1 MNNDDLCLLSIE
13 AAAGLIADKKVS
25 PAEVTEAVLAR
36 IERMNPHLNAF
47 LTVTAE
53 QALDAARAATAEIAA
68 GTYRG
73 PLHGI
78 PIAHKDLFDTKG
90 VRTTAGMKIFAD
102 RVPNADAAVVERLRD
117 AGAIS
122 LGKLGMHEAA
132 YGMTSDN
139 IHFGAIR
146 NPWDIARIP
155 GGSSGGSGVATAA
168 GLAFAAT
175 GSDTGGSIRCP
186 AAFCGT
192 VGLMPTYGRVS
203 LRGAVPLSWT
213 MDHAGPL
220 TRTVRDAAI
229 MLQAMAGHDPGDP
242 VSVDRPVPEYLD
254 GIERGAEGLR
264 VGVPKQHFWSNIDA
278 PVEKVARGAVDALV
292 DAGATVVDVDW
303 PQAIQYAAILWDVSL
318 CEASAFHAPWF
329 PSRRDEYD
337 QQVATLLDA
346 GNAMPGARVAATRRI
361 MDEARAGIADT
372 VLDRHG
378 VDVLAVPTTP
388 LLAPTIEETH
398 GRPASGR
405 IVASTG
411 IFDFTGQPAIA
422 VPCGLADGLPAS
434 ISFVARRWDEQTVLR
449 AARAYELVRGPFP
462 SPPMAPQEP

>member
-1 MNNDDLCLLSIE
+1 MTDDLAFLSIE
-13 AAAGLIADKKVS
+13 DAAKLIASRQLS
-25 PAEVTEAVLAR
+25 PVELTRAALAR
-36 IERMNPHLNAF
+36 VEQLNPTLNAF
-47 LTVTAE
+47 VTITA
-53 QALDAARAATAEIAA
+53 DAAVAEATAAEAEITA
-68 GTYRG
+68 GSYRG

-102 RVPNADAAVVERLRD
+102 RVPGADAAVVERLRD
-117 AGAIS
+117 AGAVS

-139 IHFGAIR
+139 AHFGAVR
-146 NPWDIARIP
+146 NPWDTTRTP
-155 GGSSGGSGVATAA
+155 GGSSGGSGAATSA
-168 GLAFAAT
+168 GLVFAAT

-229 MLQAMAGHDPGDP
+229 MLQAMAGYDPRDP
-242 VSVDRPVPEYLD
+242 LSADRPVPDYVE
-254 GIERGAEGLR
+254 GIERGAKGLR
-264 VGVPKQHFWSNIDA
+264 VGVPKQHFWSNVDA
-278 PVEKVARGAVDALV
+278 SVEAPARAAVDALAN
-292 DAGATVVDVDW
+292 AGATVVDVDW
-303 PQAIQYAAILWDVSL
+303 PQAAEYARISWDVAL

-337 QQVATLLDA
+337 PVVASLLDL
-346 GNAMPGARVAATRRI
+346 GNSAPGVRAAAARRV
-361 MDEARAGIADT
+361 MDEARGGAADA

-378 VDVLAVPTTP
+378 VDVLVIPTTP
-388 LLAPTIEETH
+388 LVAPAIEETH
-398 GRPASGR
+398 GRPSSGR
-405 IVASTG
+405 IVALTSV
-411 IFDFTGQPAIA
+411 IDFTGQPAIA
-422 VPCGLADGLPAS
+422 VPCGVTAERLPAS
-434 ISFVARRWDEQTVLR
+434 ISFVGRRWGEAAALR
-449 AARAYELVRGPFP
+449 AAWAYELVRGAFP
-462 SPPMAPQEP
+462 APAL

>member
-1 MNNDDLCLLSIE
+1 MSDVCLLSIE
-13 AAAGLIADKKVS
+13 DAAKQVAAKQIS
-25 PAEVTEAVLAR
+25 PVELTNAVLAR
-36 IERMNPHLNAF
+36 IDRLQPQLNAYVT
-47 LTVTAE
+47 LTPEIALAE
-53 QALDAARAATAEIAA
+53 ARAAEREIAA
-68 GTYRG
+68 GRYRG

-102 RVPNADAAVVERLRD
+102 RVPDADAAVVEKLRD
-117 AGAIS
+117 AGAVS

-139 IHFGAIR
+139 IHFGTVR
-146 NPWDIARIP
+146 NPWDTARVS

-168 GLAFAAT
+168 GLAFATT

-186 AAFCGT
+186 AAFCGC

-203 LRGAVPLSWT
+203 VRGAVPLSWS

-242 VSVDRPVPEYLD
+242 VSVDRPVPDYLD
-254 GIERGAEGLR
+254 GIERGAKGLR
-264 VGVPKQHFWSNIDA
+264 VGVPRQHFWSGLDA
-278 PVEKVARGAVDALV
+278 PVEKLARAAVDALA
-292 DAGATVVDVDW
+292 DAGAAVVDVDW
-303 PQAIQYAAILWDVSL
+303 PQAVEYARILWDVSL

-346 GNAMPGARVAATRRI
+346 GNTMPGARAAASRRV
-361 MDEARAGIADT
+361 MDEARAGLADA
-372 VLDRHG
+372 VLEKHG
-378 VDVLAVPTTP
+378 VEVLAIPTAP
-388 LLAPTIEETH
+388 LVASTIEETR

-405 IVASTG
+405 IVNLTG
-411 IFDFTGQPAIA
+411 IIDFTGQPAIA
-422 VPCGLADGLPAS
+422 VPCGLTPEHLPAS
-434 ISFVARRWDEQTVLR
+434 ISFVARRWDERAALR
-449 AARAYELVRGPFP
+449 AGRAYELARGAFP
-462 SPPMAPQEP
+462 APPLALA